1 MKALYTIITKGKVGE
16 TYNIGANN
24 QISNIKLVKNI
35 CNFLDSEI
43 EDKPKEMK
51 SYKDLIIYVK
61 KFPLWKI
68 TFIKTLT
75 QLDIKFAIDKYST
88 D

>member
-1 MKALYTIITKGKVGE
+1 MSGNPDVRE
-16 TYNIGANN
+16 T
-24 QISNIKLVKNI
+24 
-35 CNFLDSEI
+35 E
-43 EDKPKEMK
+43 ER
-51 SYKDLIIYVK
+51 DLIIYIK